1 MDHVDVIKCALSEAL
16 PQVKEAHRKY
26 TELQKAFEQLE
37 AKVIPRELVGRK
49 DRRKK
54 RVSWVGPRCSPEI
67 KPNKECYFPPCRSE
81 SLRRNCS

>member
-1 MDHVDVIKCALSEAL
+1 MFSCSLWPTLGQKATETKEQWKELKATYMDHVDVIKCALSEAL

-49 DRRKK
+49 DRRRK
-54 RVSWVGPRCSPEI
+54 G
-67 KPNKECYFPPCRSE
+67 
-81 SLRRNCS
+81 